1 MTPSLE
7 EWPTKAKEA
16 PSAHEVRLALLDT
29 NPVFQTSNNLKSKI
43 TSNNLKNKIFYNRKI
58 QLWHKFYMHQVFWRS
73 PSVFWL
79 SFVRSIY
86 IQCSKSSSVPGS
98 TNYLDLFMT
107 FFLHLSYRSRRPEM
121 FCKKG
126 DLRNFATFTGK
137 QLCQSF
143 FFNKVEH
150 L

>member
-1 MTPSLE
+1 M
-7 EWPTKAKEA
+7 
-16 PSAHEVRLALLDT
+16 
-29 NPVFQTSNNLKSKI
+29 I
-43 TSNNLKNKIFYNRKI
+43 TSNNLKNMIFYNRKI
-58 QLWHKFYMHQVFWRS
+58 QLWHKFYVHQVFWRG
-73 PSVFWL
+73 PSVFWS

-98 TNYLDLFMT
+98 TNYLDLLMS
-107 FFLHLSYRSRRPEM
+107 FFLYLFYWSRRPKV

-126 DLRNFATFTGK
+126 VLRNFATFTGK

-143 FFNKVEH
+143 FFNKVAGLMPATLLKKRLTEKFSCEFCKI